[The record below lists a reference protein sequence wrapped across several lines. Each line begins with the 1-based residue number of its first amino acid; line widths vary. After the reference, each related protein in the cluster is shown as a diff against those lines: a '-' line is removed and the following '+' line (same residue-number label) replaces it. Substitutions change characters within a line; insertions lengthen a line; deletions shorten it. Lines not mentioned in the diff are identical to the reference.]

1 MNVRTLAALLLLAAA
16 GCTVDNNA
24 SVRIANTC
32 TPPEPAAS
40 GCTYSATCDSVWM
53 SNLWVDPSYVSP
65 SPDPRDGTLEW
76 PFEVQNQRESNND
89 RAGGTNTATA
99 FITGYKIHYVVLT
112 GPAGLTIPDVRVDD
126 SSRTVEPGGS
136 TVIMVPVIPRSVA
149 TPAARRPAGHGPG
162 RDPGDRSLRRRPG
175 VRDRPVLGG
184 GRHRQRPW
192 YRLRLP
198 SRRHVHLRLPE
209 VGPGGRDH
217 LRVALGTQP
226 SGERQAVLT
235 DRARAG
241 YIRPAS

>member
-149 TPAARRPAGHGPG
+149 TLLRGALLATVRAEIRATGAYADGQEFETGPYSVVVDIVNGRGIGYGCPAAGMFIYACPK
-162 RDPGDRSLRRRPG
+162 
-175 VRDRPVLGG
+175 LG
-184 GRHRQRPW
+184 
-192 YRLRLP
+192 
-198 SRRHVHLRLPE
+198 
-209 VGPGGRDH
+209 
-217 LRVALGTQP
+217 
-226 SGERQAVLT
+226 QAAVT
-235 DRARAG
+235 TCE
-241 YIRPAS
+241 